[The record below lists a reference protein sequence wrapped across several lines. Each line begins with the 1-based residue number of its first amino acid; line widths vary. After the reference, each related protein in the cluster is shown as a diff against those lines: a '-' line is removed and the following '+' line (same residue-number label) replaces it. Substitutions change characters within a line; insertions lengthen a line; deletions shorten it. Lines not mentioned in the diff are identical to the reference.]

1 MTSPSVR
8 RLIAVS
14 GILGPVALAVYF
26 ATPWLVNWP
35 MGNVTGGQLATFAS
49 HHRDLFFVGA
59 WFQGVGSL
67 LSVLFFVGLVH
78 LAGATNR
85 LAGLCTVAA
94 CAVLLSLS
102 LVEGAFLMTVP
113 LAVAAGHAATAQATF
128 DLSTITFVHVFP
140 IVPVPAVLFS
150 LGAVILGSKVL
161 PRWVGVAAVVL
172 GAAFEIV
179 GFAALLIDA
188 FVIPVIGLL
197 VIEELWIIAA
207 ALALLRL
214 SGDQPLTLR
223 QANERMPA
231 STT

>member
-1 MTSPSVR
+1 MTSASVR
-8 RLIAVS
+8 RLVAVS

-35 MGNVTGGQLATFAS
+35 VGSVTGDLLATFAS

-85 LAGLCTVAA
+85 VAGLCTVAA
-94 CAVLLSLS
+94 CAVLLSVS

-113 LAVAAGHAATAQATF
+113 LAVAAGHAATAQTTF

-150 LGAVILGSKVL
+150 LGAVILGSRVL
-161 PRWVGVAAVVL
+161 PRSVGVAALIL

-179 GFAALLIDA
+179 GFAALLIDT

-207 ALALLRL
+207 ALALLRVR
-214 SGDQPLTLR
+214 GNIPLTLR
-223 QANERMPA
+223 QADSRTPK

>member
-1 MTSPSVR
+1 MRSSSVR
-8 RLIAVS
+8 RLVGVS
-14 GILGPVALAVYF
+14 GIIGPVALAVYF

-35 MGNVTGGQLATFAS
+35 MGNVTGDQLATFAS

-102 LVEGAFLMTVP
+102 LVEGAFLITVP
-113 LAVAAGHAATAQATF
+113 LAVAGGHTATAQTTF
-128 DLSTITFVHVFP
+128 DLSTIAFVHVFP

-150 LGAVILGSKVL
+150 LGAVILGSRVL
-161 PRWVGVAAVVL
+161 PRSIGGAALIL

-179 GFAALLIDA
+179 GFAALLSDT

-207 ALALLRL
+207 ALALLRV
-214 SGDQPLTLR
+214 SGNQPLTLR
-223 QANERMPA
+223 QDDRRPA
-231 STT
+231 ATT